1 MKRKDRE
8 KRLGEVSSWRVSDS
22 KRHTL
27 VVVGFVV
34 VTAVPSFGTF
44 SWCRYYVALCYV
56 VLRPL
61 DGEKAGLLCGGEFA
75 GDVTFGFTLS
85 VEFRGIRIE
94 LATDLLGRFCK

>member
-1 MKRKDRE
+1 MGKKVGMKRKDRG

-44 SWCRYYVALCYV
+44 SWCRYYVALCCV
-56 VLRPL
+56 AAPGR
-61 DGEKAGLLCGGEFA
+61 GESGPALWW
-75 GDVTFGFTLS
+75 
-85 VEFRGIRIE
+85 
-94 LATDLLGRFCK
+94 